1 MSKKKLFII
10 IPVFNAW
17 EQTRTC
23 LEHLA
28 ESTCTPDSIIVV
40 DHGTSNETRTGLS
53 ADFPQ
58 VTRIEGSSDMW
69 WTAATNLGIRAALEQ
84 GADLLLLLNNDCY
97 VEKKTLET
105 LARHASVDDNSIV
118 APLQRSASSG
128 RISTHRVTSCF
139 LLGFPTLTFPGTGK
153 YTPDRPDLKKTGLII
168 GGRGATIPANVFR
181 RAGLFNED
189 ELPHYGADHDFY
201 LRCRKLG
208 IGLFIASDA
217 VVDID
222 DTRTTLANNIGSLG
236 IRQFIDTL
244 RSQRSHRNLGQ
255 MATLFRLHY
264 PLPGLYPV
272 GVLLNLLRYL
282 STYVTA
288 RLMRLSGMR

>member
-1 MSKKKLFII
+1 MSDKKLFII
-10 IPVFNAW
+10 IPVYNAW

-28 ESTCTPDSIIVV
+28 ESTCIPDNIIVV
-40 DHGTSNETRTGLS
+40 DHGTSNETRAGLA
-53 ADFPQ
+53 ADYPQ

-84 GADLLLLLNNDCY
+84 GADLVMLLNNDCY
-97 VEKKTLET
+97 VGKRTLEA
-105 LARHASVDDNSIV
+105 LVRHASASNNSIV
-118 APLQRSASSG
+118 APLQRSAGSG

-139 LLGFPTLTFPGTGK
+139 LLGFPTFTFPGTGK
-153 YTPDRPDLKKTGLII
+153 YTPDRPELIKTGLII
-168 GGRGATIPANVFR
+168 GGRGATIPADIFR

-201 LRCRKLG
+201 LRCKKLG

-217 VVDID
+217 LVDID

-236 IRQFIDTL
+236 IREFIDTL
-244 RSQRSHRNLGQ
+244 RSQRSHRNLRH
-255 MATLFRLHY
+255 MATLISLHY
-264 PLPGLYPV
+264 PVPGLYPI
-272 GVLLNLLRYL
+272 GVFLNLLRYIL
-282 STYVTA
+282 TYATA
-288 RLMRLSGMR
+288 RFMRLAGVR